1 MGLNGN
7 LGLKILLLNALTLQY
22 KKHGLSSTMYKA
34 NATELID
41 RLSGVRNFD
50 SSLTK
55 EMKETLQ

>member
-1 MGLNGN
+1 MGHNGN
-7 LGLKILLLNALTLQY
+7 LVLKILLLNALTLQY
-22 KKHGLSSTMYKA
+22 KKHGLSPTMYKA

-41 RLSGVRNFD
+41 RLSSVRNFD